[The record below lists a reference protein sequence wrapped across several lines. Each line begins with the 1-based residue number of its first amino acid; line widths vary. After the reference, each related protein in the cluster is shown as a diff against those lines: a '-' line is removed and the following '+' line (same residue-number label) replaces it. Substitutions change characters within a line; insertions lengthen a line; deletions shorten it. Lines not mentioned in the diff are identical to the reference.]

1 MSVLSMS
8 QREDYKSSNV
18 ILQYFVYFVQLTFG
32 MS

>member
-1 MSVLSMS
+1 MNI
-8 QREDYKSSNV
+8 QYSNV